1 MANVILDGASLTSAS
16 MQVVF
21 QVIAQGGVIELTRSS
36 DPPAKA
42 RGGLSHS
49 LRVSFGFA
57 HRVATVAAE
66 QYLSKGGAFLFL
78 TRPSQLAELVSS
90 LADANVPRLTSVQ
103 LRTANNAFAL
113 TSLAEMHASLVHSR
127 PTTDPDLG
135 LCVGDVDGSPA
146 LSQQLLTSY
155 QSYGPLAGKR
165 VLVLRASHQQGA
177 VEEEL
182 RKRCAQAVS
191 QPLISIHPLTLTSEE
206 ERVLL
211 NPSEFGLVAFTSEN
225 TVEAYFRRLTAHGR
239 GREAFNGVPLAA
251 IGETTRNALSKH
263 GAEVAFMPALA
274 TGEGFAEAIAAY
286 FQNHTTAKRN
296 ILVPRALVAREA
308 LPNLLRQAGFTV
320 ATVALYEN
328 KKLTSASGAASAE
341 LLRAKTVDIALLTSG
356 SIADGLADIVQ
367 QQNISAG
374 ELSRLQVASI
384 GSITTDAALKRGLP
398 VSVTAQESSIAGLIR
413 CLEQLNS
420 ELERA

>member
-1 MANVILDGASLTSAS
+1 MANVILDGTSLTSAS
-16 MQVVF
+16 LQEIF
-21 QVIAQGGVIELTRSS
+21 QLLTQGGAVEITSRSPS
-36 DPPAKA
+36 PEAA
-42 RGGLSHS
+42 RDVGHK

-57 HRVATVAAE
+57 HPAATMAAE
-66 QYLSKGGAFLFL
+66 RYLSDGGAFLFL

-90 LADANVPRLTSVQ
+90 LADANVPQRTRVQ
-103 LRTANNAFAL
+103 LRTANKAVAH

-127 PTTDPDLG
+127 PSTAPDLG
-135 LCVGDVDGSPA
+135 LCVGDLDGSFA

-177 VEEEL
+177 VEDEL

-191 QPLISIHPLTLTSEE
+191 QPLISIHPLTLTDEK

-211 NPSEFGLVAFTSEN
+211 NPREFGLVVFTSEN
-225 TVEAYFRRLTAHGR
+225 TVEAYFRRLATHGQ
-239 GREAFNGVPLAA
+239 GREAFSGVPLAA
-251 IGETTRNALSKH
+251 IGETTRNALVKH

-286 FQNHTTAKRN
+286 FKNHPTANRD

-320 ATVALYEN
+320 ATIALYEN
-328 KKLTSASGAASAE
+328 KKLTSASGAAIAE
-341 LLRAKTVDIALLTSG
+341 LLRARAVDIALLTSG

-367 QQNISAG
+367 QQNISAD
-374 ELSRLQVASI
+374 ELSRLQLASI